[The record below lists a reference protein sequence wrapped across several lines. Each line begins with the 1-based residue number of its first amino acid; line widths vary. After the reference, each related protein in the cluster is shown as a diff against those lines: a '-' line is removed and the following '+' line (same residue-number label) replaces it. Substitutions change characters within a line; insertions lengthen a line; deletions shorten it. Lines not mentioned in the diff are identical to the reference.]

1 MAIKDITSAVGLAS
15 STQID
20 AIHTLEEKISE
31 LDSIIADPRGFLT
44 KHNLA
49 MTTQSQVHVTVIRR
63 PPAPASVRP
72 THVVVIVA
80 HFSNCDTVIVVF
92 VA

>member
-20 AIHTLEEKISE
+20 SIHSLEEQISE

-44 KHNLA
+44 KHKLA
-49 MTTQSQVHVTVIRR
+49 VTAQSQVHVNVIRR
-63 PPAPASVRP
+63 PAAPALVRP
-72 THVVVIVA
+72 THIVVVVA

-92 VA
+92 VT